1 MQNKFA
7 VFQAYVPKVSG
18 SEKYRTY
25 LSLMPED
32 VEGGN
37 ENTEEEE
44 EEEEAATKRSQ
55 ILSEFR
61 ALSYEEQMNQR
72 IRLVASFCTYIQY
85 IRFLLKS
92 EGQRFVWFVPW
103 FVFNENWPCMRDG
116 LIS

>member
-1 MQNKFA
+1 M
-7 VFQAYVPKVSG
+7 PKVSG

-37 ENTEEEE
+37 DNEEED
-44 EEEEAATKRSQ
+44 EAAAAAAAKRSQ

-72 IRLVASFCTYIQY
+72 IR
-85 IRFLLKS
+85 
-92 EGQRFVWFVPW
+92 
-103 FVFNENWPCMRDG
+103 
-116 LIS
+116 

>member
-1 MQNKFA
+1 MS
-7 VFQAYVPKVSG
+7 QAYVPKVSG

-37 ENTEEEE
+37 EED
-44 EEEEAATKRSQ
+44 EAAAAAAAKRSQ

>member
-1 MQNKFA
+1 M
-7 VFQAYVPKVSG
+7 PKVSG

-37 ENTEEEE
+37 EED
-44 EEEEAATKRSQ
+44 EAAAAAAAKRSQ

-72 IRLVASFCTYIQY
+72 IR
-85 IRFLLKS
+85 
-92 EGQRFVWFVPW
+92 
-103 FVFNENWPCMRDG
+103 
-116 LIS
+116 